1 MFPLFILVALLP
13 SLLLLALL
21 QRHRRLLKQQRALL
35 AQLEFG
41 ALEVSANGRVRWHN
55 EPAPALLGHAA
66 DALRGARLADLLP
79 AAALDAL
86 NEPRRLQVR
95 GADGQPC
102 HSACVGVGLE
112 RTALA
117 LLWRYGVDVGAWPG
131 PVRTALGL

>member
-1 MFPLFILVALLP
+1 MFPLLILVALLP

-55 EPAPALLGHAA
+55 EPAPALLGQAE
-66 DALRGARLADLLP
+66 DTLRGARLADLLP

-86 NEPRRLQVR
+86 TEPRRLQVR
-95 GADGQPC
+95 GADGQ
-102 HSACVGVGLE
+102 
-112 RTALA
+112 
-117 LLWRYGVDVGAWPG
+117 
-131 PVRTALGL
+131 VRPLQIGRIDGIDRKSVV

>member
-1 MFPLFILVALLP
+1 MFPLLILVALLP

-55 EPAPALLGHAA
+55 EPAPALLGQAE
-66 DALRGARLADLLP
+66 DSLRGARLADLLP

-86 NEPRRLQVR
+86 TNRVACRCAAPTARYARCR
-95 GADGQPC
+95 SGA
-102 HSACVGVGLE
+102 SMARAACC
-112 RTALA
+112 
-117 LLWRYGVDVGAWPG
+117 
-131 PVRTALGL
+131 